1 MVLAAVYGCGTA
13 FDNKRNEGDTNLLLS
28 LDVPF
33 APDAATAGTPIPG
46 KVESPQ
52 LYKPLTL
59 MFLGLCM
66 SVNRNRYTSKKIA

>member
-1 MVLAAVYGCGTA
+1 MA
-13 FDNKRNEGDTNLLLS
+13 FDKKQKEGDIILPPS
-28 LDVPF
+28 LNVPF

-59 MFLGLCM
+59 MLFGLC
-66 SVNRNRYTSKKIA
+66 V